1 MQDSRN
7 WDLCCLQAV
16 LNCAP
21 RRLSGPE
28 VSAFLS
34 SPDSPPSRRNPELGK
49 RVLALRLWRLL
60 PAARQVGS
68 CTVAEPHCWHRHPRF
83 HQGPLLCGMVVG
95 KSREGV
101 PTWDGDPSTWTT
113 YRRSALLFVEST
125 KWENRYLC
133 GPRLASELT
142 GPAKASIASK
152 KPTWLSH
159 ENGVARLLKH
169 LQEVIS
175 EPILPE
181 VGNALRSYFR
191 TLRRKRGET
200 MTSFCVRHRE
210 EYEKACRALTRMMGS
225 QKHGLQRDHDG
236 RTSSQ
241 RSSWWGAMRQDTSG
255 PDRQSGGSR
264 GGSTQET
271 PASSLHADAP
281 R

>member
-1 MQDSRN
+1 
-7 WDLCCLQAV
+7 
-16 LNCAP
+16 
-21 RRLSGPE
+21 
-28 VSAFLS
+28 
-34 SPDSPPSRRNPELGK
+34 
-49 RVLALRLWRLL
+49 
-60 PAARQVGS
+60 
-68 CTVAEPHCWHRHPRF
+68 
-83 HQGPLLCGMVVG
+83 MVVG
-95 KSREGV
+95 KSREGI

-159 ENGVARLLKH
+159 EHGVTRLLKH
-169 LQEVIS
+169 LEEAIS

-225 QKHGLQRDHDG
+225 QKHGLGRDQG
-236 RTSSQ
+236 SRTSS
-241 RSSWWGAMRQDTSG
+241 RWSCWDMHHNTSG
-255 PDRQSGGSR
+255 LGRQSGGAEGSGR
-264 GGSTQET
+264 EGDDVAASEGAEEPWMAWYRTPPAMQEAKAGLGTMGTGTTGGMNAAGSKRQTRKT
-271 PASSLHADAP
+271 RRRPLKFCP
-281 R
+281 M